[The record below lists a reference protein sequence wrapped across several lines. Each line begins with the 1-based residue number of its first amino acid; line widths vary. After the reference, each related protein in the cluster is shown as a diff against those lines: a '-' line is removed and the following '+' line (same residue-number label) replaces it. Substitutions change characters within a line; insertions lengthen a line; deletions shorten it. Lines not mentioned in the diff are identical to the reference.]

1 MAAGGVTE
9 WQKLLD
15 SANAGELQLS
25 PDVGKDLDAKCQTY
39 LDDLDDIRASTYR
52 VRTVAGFGTMPS
64 GPILEQKFQHKAVG
78 GDSSIDTSLQ
88 THIEEVKLMRQ
99 VFAKAMAN
107 YQAVDESNSQKLA
120 TINASIDVPGEGG

>member
-1 MAAGGVTE
+1 MAVGGTSE

-15 SANAGELQLS
+15 SANAGELKLS

-39 LDDLDDIRASTYR
+39 LDDLDDIRSSTYR

-64 GPILEQKFQHKAVG
+64 GPVLEHKFQQKGDG
-78 GDSSIDTSLQ
+78 GDSSIDTSIK
-88 THIEEVKLMRQ
+88 THIEEVQLMRQ

-107 YQAVDESNSQKLA
+107 YQSVDVSNSQNLA
-120 TINASIDVPGEGG
+120 AINVLGEDGS